1 MARMSVLN
9 SAHLSQATRTGNYSL
24 HANRAISSLFQKQK
38 DEYEA
43 RSTQMHGF
51 VDGWNS
57 LSRSGRGW
65 QHDTQAPLGSVQRQV
80 PSSWMYKARPVNNEW
95 NGRIEDHIGE

>member
-9 SAHLSQATRTGNYSL
+9 SAHLSQATRKGNYSL

-43 RSTQMHGF
+43 RSTQMQGF

-80 PSSWMYKARPVNNEW
+80 PSLGRYKARPVNNEW